1 MTRLETAL
9 SAAIGWWIGRVARA
23 PWLVVLAFC
32 LMGAGSV
39 YYASQNLGMN
49 TDRAGMLSAR
59 LPFRLNYAD
68 YTRAFPQYVDTMLL
82 VIEGDTPELAR
93 AAAGRLANRLARDDT
108 LFKTVLR
115 PGAAFFDRHAFL
127 YLDLPELRQSAD
139 DLAQVQP
146 FLGTLAQDQTL
157 RGLLH
162 MLTQAL
168 DAVDEGEKLDLSPLL
183 KALDEGLDAQRA
195 GRFHR
200 LSWQGLMLGN
210 IAPDAGAR
218 QFILAQPRL
227 DYGNWL
233 AAAPAL
239 NALEELKHTMALEGS
254 HGVALR
260 VTGAAAMEYDEMQ
273 SVARGAGVGAV
284 LSFVAVMLVLLAG
297 VRSSRMVA
305 ASVATLLVSLMI
317 TAGFAAVAVGHL
329 NLISVAF
336 AVMNIGLGADYAIH
350 LCLRYRELNT
360 RGANQT
366 NVLRTAGSHV
376 GASLALAAATTA
388 VGFFAFVPTAY
399 AGVSELGLIAGAGV
413 FISLITSLSLLPA
426 LLTLFPSRASGDIS
440 SASSGS
446 ASSGSE
452 SFGRYTDAVAAFP
465 RRHARAILCIAL
477 VLAAV
482 AALSLPFASF
492 DYNPLNLRDPDNESV
507 AAFQDLVDSDAT
519 PPWSISILEPDAA
532 AAARVAERL
541 RELPGVSRAISLP
554 DHVPEEQA
562 RKLAI
567 IDDMRLIMGLTLM
580 TGAQTDPPSY
590 AEQRAVLEDFQAA
603 LARHLQSGATPRW
616 PALSA
621 RLRAN
626 IKRLLGNLK
635 AATPAAAGQS
645 LAALDRS
652 LLATLPDTLQLLDT
666 ALKAGPVSLKT
677 LPPSLAVQWRT
688 SDGAYRVEVFPEQD
702 LSDSEALRS
711 FVAQVSA
718 VAPHATGLP
727 VISLKAGEAVVAAFQ
742 QAFVTSLLVIAVL
755 LLLLMRGPRDALL
768 VLAPLLL
775 GGALTG
781 AVVVLTGHTFN
792 FANIIALP
800 LLLGIGVDN
809 GIHMMHRLRSQPGS
823 YATLLRTSTAR
834 AVFYSALTTIV
845 SFGSLAFSTHPGT
858 ASLGL
863 LLTVGVLLTLIV
875 TLIVLPALLNLRQD
889 AND

>member
-1 MTRLETAL
+1 MSRLETAL
-9 SAAIGWWIGRVARA
+9 SVAIGWWISRVARA
-23 PWLVVLAFC
+23 PRAVVLSFVVIAV
-32 LMGAGSV
+32 GSV
-39 YYASQNLGMN
+39 YYASQHLGMD
-49 TDRAGMLSAR
+49 TDRADMLSAE
-59 LPFRLNYAD
+59 LPFRQD
-68 YTRAFPQYVDTMLL
+68 YETYKRAFPQYVDTLLL
-82 VIEGDTPELAR
+82 VIESDTPELAR
-93 AAAGRLANRLARDDT
+93 AAADRVANKLKRTNT
-108 LFKTVLR
+108 LFRTVSR
-115 PGAAFFDRHAFL
+115 PGAGAFFDRHAFL
-127 YLDLPELRQSAD
+127 YLDVPELRQLAD

-146 FLGTLAQDQTL
+146 FLGTLAQDQSL
-157 RGLLH
+157 RGLQQ

-168 DAVDEGEKLDLSPLL
+168 NAVDDGEKLDLSPLL
-183 KALDEGLDAQRA
+183 KALETAIEAQGA

-210 IAPDAGAR
+210 IASDSGAR

-233 AAAPAL
+233 PAAPAM
-239 NALEELKHTMALEGS
+239 NALEGLKHAMALDGS
-254 HGVALR
+254 QGVTLR
-260 VTGAAAMEYDEMQ
+260 ITGAAALEYDEMQ
-273 SVARGAGVGAV
+273 SVARGAGTGAV
-284 LSFVAVMLVLLAG
+284 VSLALVILVLLAG
-297 VRSSRMVA
+297 MRSPRMVA
-305 ASVATLLVSLMI
+305 ASVATLLASLII
-317 TAGFAAVAVGHL
+317 TAGFAAVAIGHL

-350 LCLRYRELNT
+350 LCLRCRELNT
-360 RGANQT
+360 RGAEQSA
-366 NVLRTAGSHV
+366 VLRTAVSHV
-376 GASLALAAATTA
+376 GTSLALAAATTA

-426 LLTLFPSRASGDIS
+426 LLTLFPSRASGDILS
-440 SASSGS
+440 TWSGPESSGP
-446 ASSGSE
+446 A

-465 RRHARAILCIAL
+465 RRHARAIRRTAL
-477 VLAAV
+477 ALAAV

-492 DYNPLNLRDPDNESV
+492 DYNPLNLRDPDSESV
-507 AAFQDLVDSDAT
+507 ATFQDLVDSDDT
-519 PPWSISILEPDAA
+519 PPWSISVLEPDATA
-532 AAARVAERL
+532 AATVAERL
-541 RELPGVSRAISLP
+541 RELPSVSRAVSLP
-554 DHVPEEQA
+554 DHVPARQV

-580 TGAQTDPPSY
+580 TGAKVDPPSY
-590 AEQRAVLEDFQAA
+590 AEQRAALEDFQAA
-603 LARHLQSGATPRW
+603 LARHLHSGAEPRW
-616 PALSA
+616 PALTA
-621 RLRAN
+621 RLRAD
-626 IKRLLGNLK
+626 IRRLLDDLSDGTQV
-635 AATPAAAGQS
+635 AAHS

-652 LLATLPDTLQLLDT
+652 LLATLPDTLNVLDT
-666 ALKAGPVSLKT
+666 ALKAGPVGFKV
-677 LPPSLAVQWRT
+677 LPPPLAAQWRAPG
-688 SDGAYRVEVFPEQD
+688 GAYRVEAFPKDD
-702 LSDSEALRS
+702 LGDSEALRQ

-718 VAPHATGLP
+718 LAPHATGLP

-781 AVVVLTGHTFN
+781 AVVTLSGHAFN

-845 SFGSLAFSTHPGT
+845 SFGSLAFSAHPGT
-858 ASLGL
+858 ASLGF
-863 LLTVGVLLTLIV
+863 LLTVGVLLTLGV
-875 TLIVLPALLNLRQD
+875 TLIVLPALLSWRQD
-889 AND
+889 PP